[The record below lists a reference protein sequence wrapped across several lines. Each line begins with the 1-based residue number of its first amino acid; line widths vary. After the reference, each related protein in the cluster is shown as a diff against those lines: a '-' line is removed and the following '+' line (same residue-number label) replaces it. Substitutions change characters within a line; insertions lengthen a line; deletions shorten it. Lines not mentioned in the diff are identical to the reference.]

1 MVEGRYTSYLLGD
14 RRRAPVVSQGQRFNF
29 VGDAVGSYREARA
42 ELLGYF

>member
-1 MVEGRYTSYLLGD
+1 VGQGLNLGTWAQI
-14 RRRAPVVSQGQRFNF
+14 RL